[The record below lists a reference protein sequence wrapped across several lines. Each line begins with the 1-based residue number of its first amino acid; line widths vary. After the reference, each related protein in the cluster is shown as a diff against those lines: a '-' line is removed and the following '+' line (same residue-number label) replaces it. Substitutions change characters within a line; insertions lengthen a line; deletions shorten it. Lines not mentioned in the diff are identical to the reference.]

1 MMGMSIRTFFLVVIF
16 LSVFVTLTTSSLYS
30 DVRCKC
36 ICPSTEVV
44 NGSKTER
51 KLYIANVLPKDCTC
65 YGVVLPQAA
74 EDVRGKEKEF
84 CPRCDCRY
92 ERRNTTT
99 IRVVVIL
106 IIWVISLL
114 VVYMIFLMLLD
125 PFLNKRRAHYEEHH
139 NEVCV
144 DEPVTMHLQSHTPTT
159 TVLNRVGQ
167 QQDKWKRRVQEQRR
181 HIYDQHTMLN

>member
-1 MMGMSIRTFFLVVIF
+1 MTVIFIRTLFLVIIF

-74 EDVRGKEKEF
+74 EDIRSKDKEF

-99 IRVVVIL
+99 IRD
-106 IIWVISLL
+106 
-114 VVYMIFLMLLD
+114 D
-125 PFLNKRRAHYEEHH
+125 PI
-139 NEVCV
+139 
-144 DEPVTMHLQSHTPTT
+144 TMPLQSPTPTT

-167 QQDKWKRRVQEQRR
+167 QQDKWKRSVQEQRR